1 MLKRAKFVAPLLI
14 ILGLLAANIGVY
26 TAHAHNWGN
35 YHWNKG
41 GTYIDIYQ
49 YNTAAYYS
57 DAEAARQNA
66 WNTVSILYNYNAG
79 SHTNVSVYD
88 GNFGNTGW
96 GGLASLENLDWDWG
110 CWCYDHIAHGHA
122 RVNMYYGY
130 GAWDRQRI
138 FCQEVFHTYGFD
150 HDDTNGC
157 MDYTYTTNVLLSHNS
172 TDFYNRYRN
181 H

>member
-1 MLKRAKFVAPLLI
+1 MLKRARLAGILLI
-14 ILGLLAANIGVY
+14 LLGLAVANLGVY
-26 TAHAHNWGN
+26 SAHAHNWGG

-41 GTYIDIYQ
+41 GGYIRIDQ
-49 YNTAAYYS
+49 YNYAAYWG
-57 DAEAARQNA
+57 DAEAARQDA
-66 WNTVSILYNYNAG
+66 WNKILSLYNYNAY
-79 SHTNVSVYD
+79 SHTDVSVYD

-96 GGLASLENLDWDWG
+96 GGLASLESLDWDWG
-110 CWCYDHIAHGHA
+110 CWCFNHISHGHA

-130 GAWDRQRI
+130 SAYNRQRI

-157 MDYTYTTNVLLSHNS
+157 MDYTWTTNVLQPHNV
-172 TDFYNRYRN
+172 TDFYNRYNN